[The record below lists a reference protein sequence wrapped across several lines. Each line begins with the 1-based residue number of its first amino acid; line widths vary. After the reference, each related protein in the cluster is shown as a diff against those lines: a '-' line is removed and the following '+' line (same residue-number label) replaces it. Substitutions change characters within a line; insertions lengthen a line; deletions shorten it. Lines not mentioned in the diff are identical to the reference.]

1 MWNDFG
7 IPNAVQKVWAIV
19 YNVQD
24 QLLIDELTGSYP
36 PPASGDDCGGI
47 AVGCGSI
54 SHESYKAILIQLQQ
68 VLDRMHTKATS
79 IDPSYSPNQQQ
90 CLSL

>member
-1 MWNDFG
+1 MQNDFG
-7 IPNAVQKVWAIV
+7 IPNAVQKVWTVV

-24 QLLIDELTGSYP
+24 QLLIDNLTGSN
-36 PPASGDDCGGI
+36 PPAAGDDDSGCI

-54 SHESYKAILIQLQQ
+54 YHESYKAILIQLQQ

-90 CLSL
+90 QLSL

>member
-7 IPNAVQKVWAIV
+7 IPNAVQKVWAVV

-24 QLLIDELTGSYP
+24 QLLIDELTGSN
-36 PPASGDDCGGI
+36 PPAAGGDDSGGI

-54 SHESYKAILIQLQQ
+54 SHESYKALLIQLQQ
-68 VLDRMHTKATS
+68 VRDGMHAKEH
-79 IDPSYSPNQQQ
+79 Q
-90 CLSL
+90 